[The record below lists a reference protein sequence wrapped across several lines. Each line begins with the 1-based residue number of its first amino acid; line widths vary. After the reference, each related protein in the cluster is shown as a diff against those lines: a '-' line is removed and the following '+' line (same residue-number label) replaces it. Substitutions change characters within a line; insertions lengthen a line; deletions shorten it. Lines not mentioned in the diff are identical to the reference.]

1 MSPIVKTFLSVSAAY
16 LLDESRG
23 RPAEQPHPGPRSLDS
38 RPAQPKKTLTAGP
51 RSSGSHPWDRQGLH
65 LG

>member
-23 RPAEQPHPGPRSLDS
+23 RPAEQPHPGPRGLDVRS
-38 RPAQPKKTLTAGP
+38 AHPKKTSTPGP
-51 RSSGSHPWDRQGLH
+51 HFDSARWDRQGLR
-65 LG
+65 LS